1 MPPCHGNP
9 SPGDGIIPGFP
20 DLGLTPYW
28 SFQTVHSPVFP
39 ERGGVMRNITLAVG
53 SFALGVLSMFFLGHH
68 TSIFW
73 ESSAFAQDLKP
84 AFAERDA
91 AYPVVPRIALWT
103 LDGVAVD
110 ASMVF
115 KLDGMDCVNCVI
127 RKDGTVEY
135 AGGPFKIERLAIEG
149 PVQIKL
155 SGAALNTAILSIL
168 RSIGLSSTKTQRT
181 DHPQQPYSSERRS
194 KGWRK
199 ANFRQPGRYRYTM
212 NCPSTGEGRFGF
224 AQGRSAPH
232 S

>member
-1 MPPCHGNP
+1 
-9 SPGDGIIPGFP
+9 
-20 DLGLTPYW
+20 
-28 SFQTVHSPVFP
+28 
-39 ERGGVMRNITLAVG
+39 MRNITLAVG

-155 SGAALNTAILSIL
+155 SGAALNAAILLQYFGVLGCPAQKHKEPITPNSPIL
-168 RSIGLSSTKTQRT
+168 RSAGLKAGEKLTFASPVGIATQ
-181 DHPQQPYSSERRS
+181 
-194 KGWRK
+194 
-199 ANFRQPGRYRYTM
+199 
-212 NCPSTGEGRFGF
+212 
-224 AQGRSAPH
+224 
-232 S
+232 